1 MYRLAPLLLLGLT
14 ASAAPSPQD
23 KTFLVAGFDR
33 LRVDGP
39 FRVEVVTGPTR
50 AAASGDAQALQ
61 RLQVRVDGGTL
72 VVSAGAD
79 GWGRSTGHA
88 VAPPKITLST
98 PALRTVLVNG
108 GGQVRVAGM
117 KGARIDLG
125 LNGDGSLGVSGLD
138 AADLG
143 VTLTG
148 TGAMTLTGSARR
160 VRVRSNGAG
169 SVDAAALQAGDAVL
183 LSESSGGMRIGVR
196 YTAQVFAMGLGSVE
210 IDGKPE
216 CRISG
221 GGPVRCDGRVTRH

>member
-1 MYRLAPLLLLGLT
+1 MYRLVPFLLFGLT
-14 ASAAPSPQD
+14 TSAAPPAQD

-39 FRVEVVTGPTR
+39 FQVKVATGPTR

-72 VVSAGAD
+72 VVSAGTD
-79 GWGRSTGHA
+79 GWGRATGPA
-88 VAPPKITLST
+88 VVPPKITLST
-98 PALRTVLVNG
+98 PTLRTVLVNG

-148 TGAMTLTGSARR
+148 TGTMTLAGKARR

-169 SVDAAALQAGDAVL
+169 SIDGAALQSGDAVL

-221 GGPVRCDGRVTRH
+221 GGPVRCDGRVTQR

>member
-14 ASAAPSPQD
+14 ASAAPVAQD
-23 KTFLVAGFDR
+23 RTFLVSGFDR

-39 FRVEVVTGPTR
+39 FQVELVVGPTR
-50 AAASGDAQALQ
+50 ATATGDPQALQ

-72 VVSAGAD
+72 VVGAGTE
-79 GWGRSTGHA
+79 GWGRATGAA
-88 VAPPKITLST
+88 VAPPRITLST

-108 GGQVRVAGM
+108 GGQVRVAAM

-125 LNGDGSLGVSGLD
+125 LNGGGSLVVAGID

-148 TGAMTLTGSARR
+148 TGTMTLAGSTRQ

-169 SVDAAALQAGDAVL
+169 SIDAAGLTAGDAVL
-183 LSESSGGMRIGVR
+183 VSESSGGLRIGVR
-196 YTAQVFAMGLGSVE
+196 YSAQVFAMGLGPVE

-221 GGPVRCDGRVTRH
+221 SGPVRCDGRVTRR